1 MIQKFTHRLLRRKK
15 LVLLTLVLAAC
26 SANRADAQL
35 AYPFG
40 FEDNLIGTW
49 AGTASSETATINN
62 TAANVRTGGYS
73 LKLAT
78 TSTGTGNKQWY
89 SNSPYLPAANN
100 VYLHFIYWAKAQDAG
115 TAVDA
120 SYRYTSTAP
129 PAGTGSSA
137 NAAAGGTLTTT
148 GWTRITNTVT
158 TSSTR
163 YYFPGPRKTVSAGA
177 TAIYIDDGILLTSA
191 SADVDTTDPGA
202 PSNVTGSI
210 SGNLVT
216 LNWTSNTDNGPG
228 ATGVK
233 ATLLLR
239 TNNTTAAAPVLNDQA
254 IYTAAGGST
263 GTNTI
268 GDWTVI
274 SDNIAPA
281 ATTYMDATAPPG
293 NMKYAVV
300 LRDLAYN
307 HSAAAVSG
315 VVIVG
320 TPVPTVLMDTA
331 GFSADFGVVVRGS
344 QSAEQHYTLKGLNL
358 SGNITVTA
366 PAGFE
371 VSLTTGTGFA
381 NSLILSPT
389 SGTVTN
395 TNIYVRFAPTTA
407 SGLTTAA
414 VMHSATGAVS
424 QNVTVRGTA
433 IDEEPAHSGSISFGV
448 VRATRIEVNLPT
460 VGSGNKR
467 IIVMGN
473 GTDVTYVPVD
483 GIPSSGVNADY
494 SLATVQNTGDRIVY
508 DGNGSGNSVVTV
520 TGLTPNTTYYFAV
533 FEYNAG
539 TGSSQN
545 YLPLSPVTAL
555 ARTADNDLDVTI
567 LPLEAQVKIYPNPTA
582 GQLFVEAQVR
592 TKSTI
597 TDPAGRTVYSSTE
610 AKLDISNLAAGIY
623 LLTVTDAAGRPL
635 KHEKIIKQ

>member
-1 MIQKFTHRLLRRKK
+1 MIQKFTHGLLRRKK
-15 LVLLTLVLAAC
+15 LVLLTLVLAGC
-26 SANRADAQL
+26 SVQQSHAQV

-40 FEDNLIGTW
+40 FEDNVIGTW

-62 TAANVRTGGYS
+62 AAANVRTGGYS

-89 SNSPYLPAANN
+89 SNSPFLPAANN

-115 TAVDA
+115 TSVDA
-120 SYRYTSTAP
+120 SYRYASTTP
-129 PAGTGSSA
+129 PTGTGSSA
-137 NAAAGGTLTTT
+137 NASAGAALTTT
-148 GWTRITNTVT
+148 GWTRVSNTVT

-202 PSNVTGSI
+202 PSGVTGNV

-216 LNWTSNTDNGPG
+216 LNWASNTDNGSG

-239 TNNTTAAAPVLNDQA
+239 TNNTVAAAPLLNDQA

-274 SDNIAPA
+274 NDNISPT

-293 NMKYAVV
+293 NVKYAVV

-307 HSAAAVSG
+307 YSTTAVSG
-315 VVIVG
+315 TVVVG

-358 SGNITVTA
+358 SGNITVNA

-381 NSLILSPT
+381 ASLTLPPT
-389 SGTVTN
+389 SGTVAN

-407 SGLTTAA
+407 SGLTTAD
-414 VMHSATGAVS
+414 VVHSATGAVS
-424 QNVTVRGTA
+424 QRITVQGTA
-433 IDEEPAHSGSISFGV
+433 IDMEPVHSGSISFGI
-448 VRATRIEVNLPT
+448 VRSTRIEVNLPT

-483 GIPSSGVNADY
+483 GVPPSGVNANY
-494 SLATVQNTGDRIVY
+494 NLATAQSTGDRIVY

-520 TGLTPNTTYYFAV
+520 TGLTPNTSYYFAV
-533 FEYNAG
+533 FEYNSG

-545 YLPLSPVTAL
+545 YLPLFPVTAV
-555 ARTADNDLDVTI
+555 ARTADNDLDVAT
-567 LPLEAQVKIYPNPTA
+567 LPLEAQIKVYPNPSA
-582 GQLFVEAQVR
+582 GQLFVDAPVK
-592 TKSTI
+592 TKSML
-597 TDPAGRTVYSSTE
+597 TDPAGRMVYSSTE
-610 AKLDISNLAAGIY
+610 AKLDINTLAAGIY
-623 LLTVTDAAGRPL
+623 LLTVTDEVGRPL
-635 KHEKIIKQ
+635 KHEKIIKK